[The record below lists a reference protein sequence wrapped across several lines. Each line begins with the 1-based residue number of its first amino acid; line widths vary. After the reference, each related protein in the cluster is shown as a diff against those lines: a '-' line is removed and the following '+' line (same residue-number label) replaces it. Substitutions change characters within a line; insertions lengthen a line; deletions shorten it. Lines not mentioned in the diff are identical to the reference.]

1 MIVAAKIE
9 GEFSTLEVYLYEE
22 SKCTIKYY
30 FKAICLCIMKFNY
43 QHSLYHWNGL
53 K

>member
-22 SKCTIKYY
+22 SKCTIKMFYSRQFVY
-30 FKAICLCIMKFNY
+30 A
-43 QHSLYHWNGL
+43 S
-53 K
+53 